1 MEAHEVL
8 QKVKSGE
15 ISVEE
20 AEQFFRREP
29 FEEMGYAKIDTHRKL
44 RSGFAEVIFCSGKST
59 EHLLRIFGK
68 IYEEE
73 GEVLGTRA
81 SEEQAKRIQGVY
93 PEAEDRKSVV

>member
-29 FEEMGYAKIDTHRKL
+29 FEEMGYAKIDSMSAVS
-44 RSGFAEVIFCSGKST
+44 RSVQREPQIF
-59 EHLLRIFGK
+59 
-68 IYEEE
+68 
-73 GEVLGTRA
+73 
-81 SEEQAKRIQGVY
+81 
-93 PEAEDRKSVV
+93 P

>member
-44 RSGFAEVIFCSGKST
+44 RSGFAEVIFAV
-59 EHLLRIFGK
+59 ENQRNIFCVFLVRSMK
-68 IYEEE
+68 K
-73 GEVLGTRA
+73 RA
-81 SEEQAKRIQGVY
+81 KC
-93 PEAEDRKSVV
+93 

>member
-29 FEEMGYAKIDTHRKL
+29 FEEMGLRKD
-44 RSGFAEVIFCSGKST
+44 RHAQKAAFRIRGS
-59 EHLLRIFGK
+59 HLLQWK
-68 IYEEE
+68 IN
-73 GEVLGTRA
+73 GTSFA
-81 SEEQAKRIQGVY
+81 Y
-93 PEAEDRKSVV
+93 FW